1 MIEKFLSM
9 ISIIVPTLNEEK
21 YIEQTLKS
29 LKNQD
34 YEGEYEIIVADGM
47 SKDNTV
53 KIARKHANK
62 VVSVRKKGIG
72 IGRNEGAKAARGEIL
87 IFVDADTI
95 LQSNGLSEL
104 SKPFQNKKVVG
115 AACPIVPMSSK
126 RRDLMLYRAFNQFMI
141 MSIKSKKAQIPG
153 VCCIYRKSAFE
164 KVGGFDERLDTLEDY
179 ELSKKI
185 SKLGKIVFVK
195 DTFALTSM
203 RRVESWGRME
213 SVRKYIRLYLKYVL
227 GKGFDRD
234 QYGPIR

>member
-9 ISIIVPTLNEEK
+9 ISIIIPTLNEEK
-21 YIEQTLKS
+21 CIELTLKAF
-29 LKNQD
+29 KNQD
-34 YEGEYEIIVADGM
+34 YKGKYEIIVADGM

-62 VVSVRKKGIG
+62 VVLVRKKGIG
-72 IGRNEGAKAARGEIL
+72 VGRNEGAKVARGEIL

-115 AACPIVPMSSK
+115 VACPIVPISSK
-126 RRDLMLYRAFNQFMI
+126 PRDLMLYRTFNQFMI

-153 VCCIYRKSAFE
+153 ICCAYRKNAFE

-179 ELSKKI
+179 ELSRKI
-185 SKLGKIVFVK
+185 AKIGKIVFVK

-203 RRVESWGRME
+203 RRVESWGRMK